1 MSGAE
6 SELHAPVPTYVYVQ
20 YTRLRM
26 VDITLTLSICG
37 SYVYTL
43 RLGVG
48 GIDEYSTTY
57 FLKKYCSITIYLL
70 LE

>member
-1 MSGAE
+1 MH
-6 SELHAPVPTYVYVQ
+6 LYPRMYVYVQ

-48 GIDEYSTTY
+48 SIDEYSTTY
-57 FLKKYCSITIYLL
+57 FLKKYCGITTYLL